1 MRAKDSSCDAGET
14 KIIVEK
20 INLSPF
26 RKQAVSFVFSYLLE
40 LKWGGFDKNP
50 TGGMLSDRYG
60 AGGGNF

>member
-1 MRAKDSSCDAGET
+1 MAKGSSNHAGQAE
-14 KIIVEK
+14 IRVEK

-26 RKQAVSFVFSYLLE
+26 RKQAVSFVFSYLSE